1 MDDSQTADLTC
12 PYCGEELEVAVD
24 CSVRRQVYVEDC
36 QVCCRPIVITL
47 VSADG
52 EVESIE
58 ARTEDE

>member
-1 MDDSQTADLTC
+1 MDGSQAADLTC
-12 PYCGEELEVAVD
+12 PYCGEEIEVAVD

-47 VSADG
+47 VCSDG

-58 ARTEDE
+58 GRTEDE

>member
-1 MDDSQTADLTC
+1 MDGSETADLTC
-12 PYCGEELEVAVD
+12 PYCGEEIEVAVD

-47 VSADG
+47 VSSDG

-58 ARTEDE
+58 GRTEDD

>member
-1 MDDSQTADLTC
+1 MDGSTSASLQC
-12 PYCGEELEVAVD
+12 PYCGEDIEVSVD

-36 QVCCRPIVITL
+36 SVCCRPITISL

-58 ARTEDE
+58 ARTEDD

>member
-1 MDDSQTADLTC
+1 MDDSHAADLTC
-12 PYCGEELEVAVD
+12 PYCGEEIEVAVD

-47 VSADG
+47 VCCDG

-58 ARTEDE
+58 GRTEDE

>member
-12 PYCGEELEVAVD
+12 PYCGEEIEVAVD

-47 VSADG
+47 VCADG
-52 EVESIE
+52 EIESIE